1 MLLAVL
7 VDRNL
12 SPLRLAHFF
21 TLILLLS
28 FIEPTSLNITRSFT
42 REISIVK
49 SYKVCFSF
57 LLDYLDDGKI
67 KKMSEEQLK
76 ALFHFLNRRDTFVCL
91 ATGDEKTLIYHTA
104 VLVARKVKILP
115 SNSLV
120 VVVSPLNALI
130 DGKRE
135 SCQRLKLKAV
145 EMERELFDNDDTLM
159 ELKNAEVQ
167 SGNLGKHPI
176 QVVIFKDGQSVD
188 WNCCGEITLRSEL
201 VDLIARPINLGLS
214 IFV

>member
-7 VDRNL
+7 ADRNL

-21 TLILLLS
+21 TLILLS
-28 FIEPTSLNITRSFT
+28 FIEPTLLDITRSFT
-42 REISIVK
+42 REKSIVK

-57 LLDYLDDGKI
+57 VLDYLDDGKI
-67 KKMSEEQLK
+67 KKKLSEEQFK

-91 ATGDEKTLIYHTA
+91 ATGDEMIYHTA

-130 DGKRE
+130 ADQRE
-135 SCQRLKLKAV
+135 SCERLKLKAV
-145 EMERELFDNDDTLM
+145 EMERELFDNDDTLK
-159 ELKNAEVQ
+159 ELKNAEVLYR
-167 SGNLGKHPI
+167 SPETLENIRSKKFFLRMDNRLIGI
-176 QVVIFKDGQSVD
+176 VVEKSHCVVS
-188 WNCCGEITLRSEL
+188 L
-201 VDLIARPINLGLS
+201 
-214 IFV
+214 

>member
-7 VDRNL
+7 ADRNL

-21 TLILLLS
+21 TLILLS
-28 FIEPTSLNITRSFT
+28 FIEPTLLDITRSFT

-57 LLDYLDDGKI
+57 VLDYLDDGKI
-67 KKMSEEQLK
+67 KKKLSEEQFK
-76 ALFHFLNRRDTFVCL
+76 ALFHFLNRRDTFLCL

-104 VLVARKVKILP
+104 VLVAPKVKILP

-130 DGKRE
+130 ADQRE
-135 SCQRLKLKAV
+135 SCQRLKRKAV
-145 EMERELFDNDDTLM
+145 EMERELFDNDVTLK
-159 ELKNAEVQ
+159 ELKNAEVLYC
-167 SGNLGKHPI
+167 SSETLENI
-176 QVVIFKDGQSVD
+176 RSKDGQSVD
-188 WNCCGEITLRSEL
+188 WNCCGEITLRSEQ
-201 VDLIARPINLGLS
+201 VA
-214 IFV
+214 